1 MVDCKETKL
10 RFRADQL
17 FYSPI
22 ILQGDESKEIIGYV
36 CVQEGN
42 DDDMVKD
49 AKKQSKKLLK
59 EKDLKGSKIEAFSF
73 KELVEASEEEL
84 AQIPS
89 PASGKPTLT
98 APRDFNLM
106 FETRVGAAVDS
117 DNIAYLRPETAQGI
131 FINFKNVLDSSRQ
144 KIPFGIAQ
152 MGKAFRNEITP
163 RNFIFRSREFE
174 QMEVEYFIPPGDDV
188 WPEFHEQWI
197 QASRDFLVN
206 VVELREDLMGWDVHE
221 GDGLAHYAR
230 ACTDVTFT
238 FPFGEQELMGI
249 AARGDYDL
257 TQHTEGSG
265 KSTYLL

>member
-1 MVDCKETKL
+1 M
-10 RFRADQL
+10 
-17 FYSPI
+17 
-22 ILQGDESKEIIGYV
+22 
-36 CVQEGN
+36 N
-42 DDDMVKD
+42 
-49 AKKQSKKLLK
+49 KKLK
-59 EKDLKGSKIEAFSF
+59 EERKKHQK
-73 KELVEASEEEL
+73 
-84 AQIPS
+84 
-89 PASGKPTLT
+89 
-98 APRDFNLM
+98 DFNLM

-117 DNIAYLRPETAQGI
+117 ENVAYLRPETAQGI

-188 WPEFHEQWI
+188 WPEYHQKWI
-197 QASRDFLVN
+197 DASKDFLVN

-238 FPFGEQELMGI
+238 FPFGTQELMGI

-257 TQHTEGSG
+257 TQHTDGSG
-265 KSTYLL
+265 KSA